1 MSLPLVCMLQ
11 LTEYIINYII
21 ATMHGLKVIFFIPA
35 TLKLSESFSPMSSLA
50 SSSRRAVHTT
60 LSLSNDKDPET
71 SSFQEKL
78 DRFLDTPLF
87 DPDKL
92 LEDQSD
98 EVKERP
104 ESSSNPLVWFANLVK
119 NDYETA
125 EALYAAGIISF
136 LVVLTQELLRMVQYG
151 DAYQPFSSL
160 TNGSLF

>member
-1 MSLPLVCMLQ
+1 MK
-11 LTEYIINYII
+11 Y
-21 ATMHGLKVIFFIPA
+21 LKFFFLITVA
-35 TLKLSESFSPMSSLA
+35 LKLSESFSPISTLSTIKRPA
-50 SSSRRAVHTT
+50 FACTTT
-60 LSLSNDKDPET
+60 LSLSSDEDPET

-78 DRFLDTPLF
+78 NRFLDKPLF

-92 LEDQSD
+92 LEKQTDK
-98 EVKERP
+98 VKESP
-104 ESSSNPLVWFANLVK
+104 ESSINPLVWFANLVK

-151 DAYQPFSSL
+151 DAYQPFSSV